1 MILAVLSLD
10 SASHSLAWS
19 NVLYVVGALLT
30 LGSAGM
36 VLYEKRSRIQ
46 GLELRWGLATETIVI
61 VAAFISF
68 TGTVGALLFGHIVS
82 GLKDAALTQ
91 YEKAAD
97 VKIADANSVAD
108 SARVLATQTANDNLK
123 LEQELQEHEAHERSY
138 EQQQQA
144 TTKATHRTIPD
155 PKEFSL
161 ALEKLPKDV
170 RVTLVQN
177 LADDE
182 AGRLLRQLYDIF
194 VAAGFSPSRGGFMG
208 STSSDPVSIPG
219 IHLHCTLDPSADM
232 MCNSLVKQF
241 KAAGM
246 KPDRET
252 AGSLRNEQ
260 FPTGLPGPSAAVWIY
275 VGPAQ

>member
-1 MILAVLSLD
+1 MTPLQTLGQSLSHWQAIYIVSIAAALLSTFAIVVFAFHIQRPKFGLKVSNYIYVVASLLAVVS
-10 SASHSLAWS
+10 
-19 NVLYVVGALLT
+19 
-30 LGSAGM
+30 
-36 VLYEKRSRIQ
+36 
-46 GLELRWGLATETIVI
+46 TIVI
-61 VAAFISF
+61 VDKTRSLDSEKDRVTSLQIAEAN
-68 TGTVGALLFGHIVS
+68 
-82 GLKDAALTQ
+82 GL
-91 YEKAAD
+91 
-97 VKIADANSVAD
+97 AD

-138 EQQQQA
+138 EQRQQA
-144 TTKATHRTIPD
+144 ATKATHRTIPD

-208 STSSDPVSIPG
+208 TTSSDPVSIPG

-241 KAAGM
+241 KAAGI
-246 KPDRET
+246 KPDREIG
-252 AGSLRNEQ
+252 GSLRNEQ